1 MKNTPPPTEQ
11 SRAYKI
17 QEAKKK
23 IRLGKG
29 ISHTEVKDGFSS
41 LCSLAGANK
50 QSSLYQN
57 GKEIDEYIKKLRDEW
72 D

>member
-1 MKNTPPPTEQ
+1 MKNTPQLTEQ

-17 QEAKKK
+17 QEAKKQ

-29 ISHTEVKDGFSS
+29 ISHAEVKDWIDS

-57 GKEIDEYIKKLRDEW
+57 RKEIDEYIKNLRDEW